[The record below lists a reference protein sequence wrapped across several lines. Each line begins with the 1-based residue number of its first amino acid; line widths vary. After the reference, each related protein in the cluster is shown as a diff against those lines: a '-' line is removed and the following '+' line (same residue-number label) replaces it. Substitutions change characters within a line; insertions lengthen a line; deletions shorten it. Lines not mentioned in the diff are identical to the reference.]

1 MRSLLLAA
9 YCGPSSPA
17 SPGGTRQEF
26 RYFLW
31 LLIELQFGRKL
42 IRDPVLLK
50 PAYRALYALHYAVKY
65 ALMRLTAYLY
75 FEPVVRSRCAAAGK
89 NLQLWKLPRLR
100 GQPEI
105 CLGNNVNIYGEWFV
119 ESNGQSGDS
128 TLVIGDRV
136 EIGHRVLFMVNGGVV
151 IEEYANIAGGTTIGA
166 EISTQPVLSP
176 AIQRASRLA
185 SAPVSGLA
193 AALLSREA

>member
-1 MRSLLLAA
+1 M
-9 YCGPSSPA
+9 
-17 SPGGTRQEF
+17 
-26 RYFLW
+26 
-31 LLIELQFGRKL
+31 
-42 IRDPVLLK
+42 LLK

-65 ALMRLTAYLY
+65 GLMRLTAYLY

-166 EISTQPVLSP
+166 GNLYAAGSFPSDSKSKPTRIGARVWIGRGSVIARGVTLGEGAIVGSNSVVVHDVP
-176 AIQRASRLA
+176 AFSIVAGNPACIILKDNRAK
-185 SAPVSGLA
+185 P
-193 AALLSREA
+193 AL